1 MREGQSQIL
10 KGQKMDQILTGGAAI
25 ATAVAAVFGLLAA
38 TTKVHDNIDRF
49 MIDLER
55 QGRLAC
61 CRGVSALPLDA
72 AGAVP
77 KAEPR
82 RLTGQTKPDSETI
95 KREGA
100 TNL

>member
-55 QGRLAC
+55 QGRLAAWAAFANAVAAAFLIFQT
-61 CRGVSALPLDA
+61 VS
-72 AGAVP
+72 G
-77 KAEPR
+77 
-82 RLTGQTKPDSETI
+82 
-95 KREGA
+95 
-100 TNL
+100 